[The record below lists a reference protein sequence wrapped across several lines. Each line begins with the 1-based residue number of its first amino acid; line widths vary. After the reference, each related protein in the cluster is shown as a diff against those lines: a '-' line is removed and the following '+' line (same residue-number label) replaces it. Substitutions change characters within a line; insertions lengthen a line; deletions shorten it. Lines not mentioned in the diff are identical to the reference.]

1 VFRFLVK
8 KRQFQ
13 RRQSSSFVL
22 KPCPQPNLPIRIVK
36 WIVFA
41 SFDVGFSAI
50 VVVVAVRYRRRPFRR
65 EGIPLQGK
73 ALEVWQSRQIRDLGN
88 VLDAVRV
95 QPQLAKGV
103 TLFQSAISAG
113 FQQIVGQLERFDLS
127 AQAQVG
133 VGTKASHE
141 LVGAHVQI
149 PQPSQWAEAL
159 QESFGG
165 SELVV
170 LERQVF
176 EVDEL
181 REARRKSFRQ
191 FSQRTIL

>member
-1 VFRFLVK
+1 M
-8 KRQFQ
+8 
-13 RRQSSSFVL
+13 
-22 KPCPQPNLPIRIVK
+22 
-36 WIVFA
+36 
-41 SFDVGFSAI
+41 
-50 VVVVAVRYRRRPFRR
+50 
-65 EGIPLQGK
+65 QGK

-103 TLFQSAISAG
+103 TLFQSTVSAR

-149 PQPSQWAEAL
+149 PQPGQWAEAL
-159 QESFGG
+159 QEGFGG

-181 REARRKSFRQ
+181 REAGRKSFRQ